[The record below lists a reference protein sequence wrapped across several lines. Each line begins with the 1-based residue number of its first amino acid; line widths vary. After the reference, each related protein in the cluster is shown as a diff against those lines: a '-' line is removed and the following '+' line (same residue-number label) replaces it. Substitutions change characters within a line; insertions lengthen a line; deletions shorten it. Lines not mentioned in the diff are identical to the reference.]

1 VLRGRLPRA
10 RGYTRD
16 RMRTLGRAVVG
27 LTLLLCLSGCATYIG
42 RAKRAYVQ
50 GRYLE
55 VSEDLGRHE
64 EDVPYLSPVAQID
77 YGLYRGLALTSLGD
91 ASAARRWL
99 TFAKQVEKENPGSM
113 LPEQHALLSR
123 ALADLAALREAP
135 PPSPPAPPPPA
146 PPPVAPAPVD

>member
-1 VLRGRLPRA
+1 
-10 RGYTRD
+10 
-16 RMRTLGRAVVG
+16 MSWLGRAVVA
-27 LTLLLCLSGCATYIG
+27 LALLFSLSGCATYIG

-64 EDVPYLSPVAQID
+64 EDVPYLGPVAQID

-99 TFAKQVEKENPGSM
+99 NFANQVERDNPGTM
-113 LPEQHALLSR
+113 LPEQRALLSR
-123 ALADLAALREAP
+123 ALADLAAVHEAAP
-135 PPSPPAPPPPA
+135 PSAPPPPA
-146 PPPVAPAPVD
+146 GPPPATPPVE